1 MERNHSVPVPAMRM
15 DDPMFK
21 DTPGAFNIEVQS
33 EHHIHI
39 LCECPCGCGGA
50 MRLPLH
56 RPGQRSAV
64 HTKASWEWDGSLEK
78 PTLQPSIRDLAGCK
92 YHGFLTAGMWTFCE
106 DSGK

>member
-1 MERNHSVPVPAMRM
+1 MERNHTTPVAATRL

-33 EHHIHI
+33 EHHMHI

-56 RPGQRSAV
+56 RTGQNA
-64 HTKASWEWDGSLEK
+64 KASWEWDGNLEK
-78 PTLQPSIRDLAGCK
+78 PTLTPSIRDLTGCK
-92 YHGFLTAGMWTFCE
+92 FHGFLTAGVWSFQP